1 MIPLMRLFIP
11 VGPALI
17 AIALPPLCLLGAEA
31 GISLVFFTIVCA
43 ISASTLL
50 MNGLDS
56 ISMIAYRYDYWNL
69 VDYLKSGL
77 LPTAV
82 LMACH
87 ALMLLPLIHA
97 VGL

>member
-1 MIPLMRLFIP
+1 
-11 VGPALI
+11 
-17 AIALPPLCLLGAEA
+17 
-31 GISLVFFTIVCA
+31 
-43 ISASTLL
+43 